1 MNQPILISIDLETRG
16 QDPAACAIAS
26 IGMAASGWNSEG
38 WLDTYYAEIAAAS
51 ALQYGQEDADTM
63 EWWAKQPQHTQA
75 VLTRGRILIPDA
87 LAALAEKIA
96 ALNPKNEQGRYSS
109 RVVIIARG
117 PQFDLTILRRH
128 FAAAGIPC
136 PWAYWQE
143 RCHRSLEQAW
153 RAVAKSRSGTPWPK
167 YTDYS
172 PAAHNAEVDAK
183 QQATY
188 LIKLAAQVRSQQP

>member
-1 MNQPILISIDLETRG
+1 MNQPTLISIDLETRG

-38 WLDTYYAEIAAAS
+38 WLDTYYAEISAAS

-96 ALNPKNEQGRYSS
+96 ALNPKNEQGRHNS
-109 RVVIIARG
+109 RVVSLPAARNLTSPSCAATSLPPASPARG
-117 PQFDLTILRRH
+117 LIGKS
-128 FAAAGIPC
+128 AA
-136 PWAYWQE
+136 
-143 RCHRSLEQAW
+143 
-153 RAVAKSRSGTPWPK
+153 T
-167 YTDYS
+167 
-172 PAAHNAEVDAK
+172 AA
-183 QQATY
+183 
-188 LIKLAAQVRSQQP
+188 

>member
-1 MNQPILISIDLETRG
+1 MKTSESQVDSCRTGSLEK
-16 QDPAACAIAS
+16 
-26 IGMAASGWNSEG
+26 E
-38 WLDTYYAEIAAAS
+38 DT
-51 ALQYGQEDADTM
+51 DTM

-172 PAAHNAEVDAK
+172 PAANNAEVDAK